1 MSETVGDSVGDELDA
16 IYESFIVQ
24 AIEVGCVWGL
34 EGEEGWAL
42 CPSSNNDAID
52 TMPFWSDPDAA
63 NAKCRDEWSHYKA
76 VPISLEE
83 LLDEWLPGMHEDVL
97 LVGIDWNEDLE
108 GEEVEPLDLLED
120 IDKMAAAMSAS

>member
-1 MSETVGDSVGDELDA
+1 MSDSVGDELDE
-16 IYESFIVQ
+16 IYERFIVQ

-42 CPSSNNDAID
+42 CPSSHNDAID

-63 NAKCRDEWSHYKA
+63 KAHCRDEWSAYKA

-97 LVGIDWNEDLE
+97 LVGIDWNNALE

-120 IDKMAAAMSAS
+120 IDKMAGELSGL